1 MKLIN
6 GQKQAIFLKTENS
19 KTLQVTAEEIKEFP
33 QTYMIAAFSDGVLKG
48 IEFAEAEYQKILLE
62 LIESIFDYEKESG
75 SKIIEFDRTPEI
87 ILEQF
92 IVTKKSNEK

>member
-6 GQKQAIFLKTENS
+6 GQKRADFLKVENS
-19 KTLQVTAEEIKEFP
+19 KTSQVTADEIKEFP
-33 QTYMIAAFSDGVLKG
+33 QSHMIAAFSDGVIKG
-48 IEFAEAEYQKILLE
+48 IEFAEVEYQKILLE

-75 SKIIEFDRTPEI
+75 SKIIEFGREPET

-92 IVTKKSNEK
+92 IITKKSKEN

>member
-6 GQKQAIFLKTENS
+6 GQKRADFLKAENS
-19 KTLQVTAEEIKEFP
+19 KTSKVTSDEIKEFP
-33 QTYMIAAFSDGVLKG
+33 QSYMIASFSDGVIRG

-75 SKIIEFDRTPEI
+75 SKIIEFGREPET

-92 IVTKKSNEK
+92 IVTKKSEEN